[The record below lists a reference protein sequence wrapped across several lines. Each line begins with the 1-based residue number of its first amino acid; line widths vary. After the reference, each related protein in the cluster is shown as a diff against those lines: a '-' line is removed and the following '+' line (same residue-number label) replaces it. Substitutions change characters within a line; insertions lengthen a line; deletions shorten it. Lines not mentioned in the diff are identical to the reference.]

1 MKEAV
6 DKMQEYIKKKSDLPT
21 QLRVSTSEQN
31 AKLKS
36 SRYNFSN
43 TSHVRFLYFV
53 TICFTLLIMACVI
66 SFIAW
71 MVDRINKII
80 ALRDEEIRRLSERVN
95 ERRTNSQKS
104 DYSLSHASKR
114 EVQIELADIKNR
126 DLAVGIQSARNRGPR
141 SVQRYAKFDDEINIS
156 DKDFAKG

>member
-6 DKMQEYIKKKSDLPT
+6 DKMQELIKKKSDLPT
-21 QLRVSTSEQN
+21 QLHVPGTESIS
-31 AKLKS
+31 KSKS

-43 TSHVRFLYFV
+43 AGHVRFLYFV

-66 SFIAW
+66 TFIAW
-71 MVDRINKII
+71 MVNRINKII
-80 ALRDEEIRRLSERVN
+80 ALRDEEIHRLIAAKS

-114 EVQIELADIKNR
+114 EV
-126 DLAVGIQSARNRGPR
+126 
-141 SVQRYAKFDDEINIS
+141 
-156 DKDFAKG
+156 

>member
-1 MKEAV
+1 
-6 DKMQEYIKKKSDLPT
+6 LPA
-21 QLRVSTSEQN
+21 QLHVPTTESN
-31 AKLKS
+31 AKIKS

-80 ALRDEEIRRLSERVN
+80 ALRDEEIRRLSEKVN

-104 DYSLSHASKR
+104 DYSLSHISKR
-114 EVQIELADIKNR
+114 EVQIEMADIKNR
-126 DLAVGIQSARNRGPR
+126 DLVTGAQSARNRGAR
-141 SVQRYAKFDDEINIS
+141 SVDRYAKFDDEINIS
-156 DKDFAKG
+156 DKDYGKPQVFSDNREKSTTH